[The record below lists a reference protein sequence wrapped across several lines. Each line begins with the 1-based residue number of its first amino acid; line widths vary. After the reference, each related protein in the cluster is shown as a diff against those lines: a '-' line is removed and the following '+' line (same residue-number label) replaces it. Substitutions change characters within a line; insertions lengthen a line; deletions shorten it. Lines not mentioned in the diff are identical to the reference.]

1 MTYYVTSGQGRS
13 TYICRWVDI
22 LCQHQVRRGDRGGEE
37 PWRGGR
43 GALGAAA
50 ARSQSF
56 VLPGVIPVLGA
67 RQTPPPALSSLILG
81 RDSLFAFS
89 GCVCAGD
96 SAASG
101 TRRCLT
107 LWHGAQGHFVGA
119 LCARGDVG
127 RPAFNVCWC
136 FPGADH
142 LVLGG
147 GVGSDSVL
155 GG

>member
-1 MTYYVTSGQGRS
+1 M
-13 TYICRWVDI
+13 D
-22 LCQHQVRRGDRGGEE
+22 GGE
-37 PWRGGR
+37 
-43 GALGAAA
+43 AGAAKEGELSERLLGEVSPSCSQVCSLCSA
-50 ARSQSF
+50 LAR
-56 VLPGVIPVLGA
+56 P
-67 RQTPPPALSSLILG
+67 PPPALCALILG

-107 LWHGAQGHFVGA
+107 LWHGAQGLFVGA